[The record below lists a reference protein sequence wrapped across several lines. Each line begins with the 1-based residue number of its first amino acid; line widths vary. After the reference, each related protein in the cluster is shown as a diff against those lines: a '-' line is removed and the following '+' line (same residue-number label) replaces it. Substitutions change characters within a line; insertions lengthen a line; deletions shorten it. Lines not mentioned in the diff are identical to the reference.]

1 MRSRVYF
8 SLLFALA
15 CGIALAHAVGAADD
29 LPNAKT
35 LLERVRVAA
44 GTPADNVRDVVRG
57 HGTLA
62 DEVDTS
68 YHLGKNERDITTVGP
83 IATET
88 GTFEGTEWQRTA
100 NGLTVA
106 VEPDPSPEPNATP
119 TPAAIVE
126 RSSAPAADVIV
137 QLDQRGF
144 GTRTFVDPAT
154 AHIVRLERISARGTV
169 TTDYDAYGVFGAETL
184 PLRWTVHDTRNESTM
199 TYERTEHAVG
209 SVTPADVAAPSSRA
223 LVTFPFGVP
232 QVVLPTRFDTDKI
245 IVHAT
250 VAGHPCDLV
259 LDTGASGIA
268 ITPELARDAGL
279 ATFNP
284 ERNNANAG
292 AFVEREAV
300 VPAIRIGQLEMRDVV
315 VGVVPGFK
323 NDSSAGLLGFDFL
336 AQLGIRI
343 DYERQT
349 VTAVPGTDFVPPA
362 DKNLIEL
369 DVRLGDLTPMTSVSF
384 DGATANRILIDTGGV
399 GTILLFDHFARAHPE
414 IFRTGVPGVTLLGV
428 GGPFDVDG
436 WRMRHI
442 RLGPVDFTNFTIY
455 EVGSKGSY
463 AGDEDGAIGYDLL
476 RHFTVVLDYTNGRVF
491 LTQNHGAAASDGLDP

>member
-1 MRSRVYF
+1 MRSRVVL
-8 SLLFALA
+8 SLVFALA
-15 CGIALAHAVGAADD
+15 CGFALAPAGRAADD
-29 LPNAKT
+29 LPDAKT

-68 YHLGKNERDITTVGP
+68 YHLGKNEREIAAVGP

-88 GTFEGTEWQRTA
+88 GTFEGTPWQRTA

-106 VEPDPSPEPNATP
+106 VEPDPSPEPNASP

-126 RSSAPAADVIV
+126 RSSTPVADVIV
-137 QLDQRGF
+137 QLDKSGY
-144 GTRTFVDPAT
+144 GTRTVVDPAT
-154 AHIVRLERISARGTV
+154 AHIIREERISARGTV
-169 TTDYDAYGVFGAETL
+169 TNTYDAYAVFGAETL
-184 PLRWTVHDTRNESTM
+184 PLRWTVNDTRDQSTM
-199 TYERTEHAVG
+199 AYERTEHSVG
-209 SVTPADVAAPSSRA
+209 TVSPGDVAPPSSRA
-223 LVTFPFGVP
+223 LVTFPFGVA
-232 QVVLPTRFDTDKI
+232 QVVLPTRFDNDKI
-245 IVHAT
+245 VVHAT
-250 VAGHPCDLV
+250 VAGHPCDFF
-259 LDTGASGIA
+259 LDTGASGISV
-268 ITPELARDAGL
+268 TPELAREAGL
-279 ATFNP
+279 TTFNP

-292 AFVEREAV
+292 SYVEREAV
-300 VPAIRIGQLEMRDVV
+300 VPAIRVGQIEMHDVV
-315 VGVVPGFK
+315 VSIVPGFK
-323 NDSSAGLLGFDFL
+323 NDSTSGLLGFDFL

-349 VTAVPGTDFVPPA
+349 VTAVPGASFVPPA

-369 DVRLGDLTPMTSVSF
+369 DIRLGTFQPMTSATF
-384 DGATANRILIDTGGV
+384 DGAPANRMVIDTGGA

-414 IFRTGVPGVTLLGV
+414 ICRNGVPGLTLLGV

-436 WRMRHI
+436 WRIRHI

-455 EVGSKGSY
+455 QVGSKGSY
-463 AGDEDGAIGYDLL
+463 AGDEDGLIGYDLL
-476 RHFTVVLDYTNGRVF
+476 RHFTVVLDYTNGRIF